1 MEGNILFRWIII
13 CIALAATAVLFWLL
27 RISNVV
33 NGIAEIAFAI
43 FFIIAFILLFL
54 DSR

>member
-1 MEGNILFRWIII
+1 MEGNILFRWVII
-13 CIALAATAVLFWLL
+13 CIALTATAVIFWLL

-33 NGIAEIAFAI
+33 DSIAEIAFAVFLI
-43 FFIIAFILLFL
+43 TAFILLFL